1 MTFNPNFQE
10 TLWGNLYDQYK
21 RKDLPANAT
30 DLVAIK
36 KADAAFTDI
45 LGDEDFLNDKVVD
58 LSRIEQNL
66 IDKDKTWIG

>member
-1 MTFNPNFQE
+1 MTFNPNFEE

-21 RKDLPANAT
+21 RKDLPAGVT

-45 LGDEDFLNDKVVD
+45 LGEED
-58 LSRIEQNL
+58 L
-66 IDKDKTWIG
+66 IS